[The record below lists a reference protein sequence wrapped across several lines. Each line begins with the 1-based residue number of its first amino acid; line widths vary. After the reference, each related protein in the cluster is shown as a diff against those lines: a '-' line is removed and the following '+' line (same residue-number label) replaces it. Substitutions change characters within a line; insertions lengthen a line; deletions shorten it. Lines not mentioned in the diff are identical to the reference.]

1 MGVMRNKR
9 IRIKSP
15 DDIKRIR
22 DAGIIIADIFKKLS
36 RISLTGLST
45 WEVDMMIDS
54 MIIKQK
60 GRAAFKTVPGY
71 SAASC
76 ISINDEV
83 VHGIPSKKRK
93 IRNGDLVKIDVGVVL
108 HGYFGD
114 ACQTFSAGRIPE
126 SARRLAE
133 TTSRSLEKAIDVMRP
148 GNRIGDIGHAIQE
161 YAEANG
167 YSVVRNYTGHGVG
180 FALHEPPVVPHYGK
194 KKTGILLEPGM
205 VLAVEPMINE
215 GGHSV
220 RLLDDGWTAVTADGS
235 LSAHFEHTIAISEA
249 GPVILTE

>member
-1 MGVMRNKR
+1 MRNKR

-22 DAGIIIADIFKKLS
+22 DAGVIIAEIFAKLS
-36 RISLTGLST
+36 SSSLAGLST
-45 WEVDMMIDS
+45 WETDLMIDS
-54 MIIKQK
+54 MIVKRK

-83 VHGIPSKKRK
+83 VHGIPSKKKK
-93 IRNGDLVKIDVGVVL
+93 IRSGDLVKIDIGVVL
-108 HGYFGD
+108 NGYFGD
-114 ACQTFSAGRIPE
+114 ACRTFAVGRVPDG
-126 SARRLAE
+126 AKNLAE
-133 TTSRSLEKAIDVMRP
+133 ATRQALEKAIAVMVP
-148 GNRIGDIGHAIQE
+148 GGRIGDIGHAIQVH
-161 YAEANG
+161 AETRG

-180 FALHEPPVVPHYGK
+180 FALHESPVVPHYGK
-194 KKTGILLEPGM
+194 KGTGMILEPGM

-215 GGHSV
+215 GGHGV

-235 LSAHFEHTIAISEA
+235 LSAHWEHTIAVTVS
-249 GPVILTE
+249 GPEILTI

>member
-1 MGVMRNKR
+1 MRNKR

-22 DAGIIIADIFKKLS
+22 DSGIIIADIFKKLS
-36 RISLTGLST
+36 RISLAGLST
-45 WEVDMMIDS
+45 WEIDLMIDS
-54 MIIKQK
+54 MIIRRK

-76 ISINDEV
+76 ISVNDQV

-93 IRNGDLVKIDVGVVL
+93 IKSGDLVKIDIGVVL
-108 HGYFGD
+108 NGYFSD
-114 ACQTFSAGRIPE
+114 ACQTFSVGKTAE
-126 SARRLAE
+126 SAKRLADS
-133 TTSRSLEKAIDVMRP
+133 TRQSLERAIVIMSP
-148 GNRIGDIGHAIQE
+148 GNRVGDIGYAIQE
-161 YAEANG
+161 YAEACG

-194 KKTGILLEPGM
+194 KKTGAILEPGM
-205 VLAVEPMINE
+205 VLAVEPMINA
-215 GGHSV
+215 GGHEV

-235 LSAHFEHTIAISEA
+235 LSAHFEHTIAVTES
-249 GPVILTE
+249 GPVILTA

>member
-1 MGVMRNKR
+1 MRNNR

-36 RISLTGLST
+36 RISLAGLST
-45 WEVDMMIDS
+45 WEIDMMIDS
-54 MIIKQK
+54 MIIKKK

-76 ISINDEV
+76 ISVNDEV

-93 IRNGDLVKIDVGVVL
+93 IRTGDLVKIDIGVVL
-108 HGYFGD
+108 NGYFGD
-114 ACQTFSAGRIPE
+114 ACRTFSAGKV
-126 SARRLAE
+126 SDNARRLAE
-133 TTSRSLEKAIDVMRP
+133 ATRRSLEKAIEVMTP

-161 YAEANG
+161 YAESCG

-194 KKTGILLEPGM
+194 KKTGIILEPGM

-215 GGHSV
+215 GGYAV

-235 LSAHFEHTIAISEA
+235 LSAHFEHTIAVTDS
-249 GPVILTE
+249 GPVILTA

>member
-1 MGVMRNKR
+1 MRNKR

-15 DDIKRIR
+15 DDINRIR
-22 DAGIIIADIFKKLS
+22 AAGIIIADIFKKLS
-36 RISLTGLST
+36 RISLAGLST

-93 IRNGDLVKIDVGVVL
+93 IKNGDLVKIDIGVVL
-108 HGYFGD
+108 NGYFGD
-114 ACQTFSAGRIPE
+114 ACQTFFAGKAAE
-126 SARRLAE
+126 SAKRLAD
-133 TTSRSLEKAIDVMRP
+133 TTRQSLGKAIEVMMP

-161 YAEANG
+161 YAEASG

-194 KKTGILLEPGM
+194 KKTGTLLESGM

-215 GGHSV
+215 GGYAV

-235 LSAHFEHTIAISEA
+235 LSAHFEHTIAITET
-249 GPVILTE
+249 GPVILTA

>member
-1 MGVMRNKR
+1 MRNNR
-9 IRIKSP
+9 VRIKSP

-22 DAGIIIADIFKKLS
+22 DAGIIIADIFKKIS
-36 RISLTGLST
+36 RISLAGLST
-45 WEVDMMIDS
+45 WEIDTMIDS
-54 MIIKQK
+54 MIIKKK

-93 IRNGDLVKIDVGVVL
+93 IRTGDLVKIDIGVVL
-108 HGYFGD
+108 NGYFGD
-114 ACQTFSAGRIPE
+114 ACKTFSAGRITDN
-126 SARRLAE
+126 ARRLSE
-133 TTSRSLEKAIDVMRP
+133 TTSRSLEKAIEVMMP
-148 GNRIGDIGHAIQE
+148 GNRIGDIGNAIQE
-161 YAEANG
+161 YAESCG
-167 YSVVRNYTGHGVG
+167 FSVVRNYTGHGVG

-194 KKTGILLEPGM
+194 KKTGIVLEPGM

-215 GGHSV
+215 GGYGV

-235 LSAHFEHTIAISEA
+235 LSAHFEHTIAVTGS
-249 GPVILTE
+249 GPVILTA

>member
-1 MGVMRNKR
+1 MRNKS

-22 DAGIIIADIFKKLS
+22 DAGIIIAEIFTKLPN
-36 RISLTGLST
+36 ISLTGLST
-45 WEVDMMIDS
+45 WEIDLMIDS
-54 MIIKQK
+54 MIVKRK

-93 IRNGDLVKIDVGVVL
+93 IRNGDLVKIDIGVVL
-108 HGYFGD
+108 NGYFGD
-114 ACQTFSAGRIPE
+114 ACRTFAVGHVPDSAKT
-126 SARRLAE
+126 LAE
-133 TTSRSLEKAIDVMRP
+133 TTRQALEKAIAVMVP
-148 GNRIGDIGHAIQE
+148 GGRLGDIGHAIQVH
-161 YAEANG
+161 AEARG

-180 FALHEPPVVPHYGK
+180 FALHEAPVVPHYGK
-194 KKTGILLEPGM
+194 KGTGMALEPGM

-215 GGHSV
+215 GGHGV
-220 RLLDDGWTAVTADGS
+220 RLLDDGWTAVTADGG
-235 LSAHFEHTIAISEA
+235 LSAHWEHTIAVTES
-249 GPVILTE
+249 GPEILTI

>member
-1 MGVMRNKR
+1 MIMKNKR

-22 DAGIIIADIFKKLS
+22 DAGVIIAEIFTTLS
-36 RISLTGLST
+36 SASLAGQST
-45 WEVDMMIDS
+45 WEVDLMIDS
-54 MIIKQK
+54 MIVKRK

-83 VHGIPSKKRK
+83 VHGLPSKKKK
-93 IRNGDLVKIDVGVVL
+93 IRNGDLVKIDIGVVMN
-108 HGYFGD
+108 GYFGD
-114 ACQTFSAGRIPE
+114 ACRTFAVGRVTDG
-126 SARRLAE
+126 AKNLAE
-133 TTSRSLEKAIDVMRP
+133 ATRQALEMAIAVMVP
-148 GNRIGDIGHAIQE
+148 GGRLGDIGHAIQVH
-161 YAEANG
+161 AETRG

-180 FALHEPPVVPHYGK
+180 YALHEAPVVPHYGK
-194 KKTGILLEPGM
+194 KGTGTVLEPGM

-215 GGHSV
+215 GGHGV

-235 LSAHFEHTIAISEA
+235 LSAHWEHTIAVTGSAPE
-249 GPVILTE
+249 ILTV

>member
-1 MGVMRNKR
+1 MLPMVMRSKR
-9 IRIKSP
+9 ILIKSP

-22 DAGIIIADIFKKLS
+22 DSGVIIADIFKKLS
-36 RISLTGLST
+36 NMSLAGLST
-45 WEVDMMIDS
+45 WDVDMMIDS

-93 IRNGDLVKIDVGVVL
+93 IRTGDLVKIDIGVVL
-108 HGYFGD
+108 NGYFSD
-114 ACQTFSAGRIPE
+114 ACRTFSVGKTSQ
-126 SARRLAE
+126 SARLLSE
-133 TTSRSLEKAIDVMRP
+133 TTRESLALAIEVMTP

-161 YAEANG
+161 YAEARG

-180 FALHEPPVVPHYGK
+180 YALHEPPVVPHYGK
-194 KKTGILLEPGM
+194 KKSGLIL
-205 VLAVEPMINE
+205 
-215 GGHSV
+215 
-220 RLLDDGWTAVTADGS
+220 
-235 LSAHFEHTIAISEA
+235 
-249 GPVILTE
+249 